1 MKLKLVDT
9 TNITTVQ
16 DINTELNLSELGYN
30 ILLSYHSIATIWGL
44 LGNII
49 VLYGSMRYKAISV
62 DKISTILVETLA
74 ILDLTIVVTFVIPV
88 WCTLI
93 GRRWILG
100 PVLCYIQGF
109 VGFSCSMVEM
119 TVIQMIS
126 IYRFYSLCLPFS
138 ARAIDSSTARKFVAG
153 VIVFIGGYML
163 CIHLMGQYW
172 FFSPGMLSC
181 QPSGITDPRDIMMVY
196 TIVATVLTVMIPVV
210 TIIVSNIGILII
222 VGRSNFAK
230 MKREIKCQGPGLNAC
245 SSSSSISNGKNKLRQ
260 ISSNFPGKKAIV
272 TVCLVAWVFVVAV
285 TPMMVRIL
293 LQTRGVELPEVFLII
308 SIEMLFL
315 NSLANPM
322 IYTVTN
328 KRFRRFLMNWLQR
341 DTSSVSDG
349 GSHGNHFNGNGT
361 SAVGNFTVKHV
372 EGHQLS
378 VARSMNSLQRN
389 TPTLPRT
396 GR

>member
-1 MKLKLVDT
+1 
-9 TNITTVQ
+9 
-16 DINTELNLSELGYN
+16 
-30 ILLSYHSIATIWGL
+30 
-44 LGNII
+44 
-49 VLYGSMRYKAISV
+49 
-62 DKISTILVETLA
+62 
-74 ILDLTIVVTFVIPV
+74 
-88 WCTLI
+88 
-93 GRRWILG
+93 
-100 PVLCYIQGF
+100 
-109 VGFSCSMVEM
+109 
-119 TVIQMIS
+119 MIS

-181 QPSGITDPRDIMMVY
+181 QPSGITDPRDIMMWY
-196 TIVATVLTVMIPVV
+196 
-210 TIIVSNIGILII
+210 IVSNIGILII

-349 GSHGNHFNGNGT
+349 GSHGNRKLPLPWSRHPLKCHF
-361 SAVGNFTVKHV
+361 VH